1 MNVQDLFIDIYY
13 TVDNPVIIKSQKVF
27 KENNKIKK
35 LLNEKRYDLISND
48 ILTEI
53 RKCNKMD
60 ITFKQRGILRIFR
73 KYNFNHLKS
82 VLSEV
87 SQSDK
92 KFISMNKKTR
102 EKIFKSR
109 LSFDN
114 LLFCE
119 DLSDDEIVIGD
130 KVANCILNTETGEYY
145 FNRSAIT
152 ILYLR

>member
-1 MNVQDLFIDIYY
+1 MNVQDLFADIHY
-13 TVDNPVIIKSQKVF
+13 TVDNPVIIKSEKVF
-27 KENNKIKK
+27 KEDNKIKR
-35 LLNEKRYDLISND
+35 LLNEKRYDLTSND
-48 ILTEI
+48 FLTEI
-53 RKCNKMD
+53 RKCNKID
-60 ITFKQRGILRIFR
+60 ITFKQRGILRILREYDFT
-73 KYNFNHLKS
+73 HLKS
-82 VLSEV
+82 ILGEV

-92 KFISMNKKTR
+92 KFVSMNKKTR

-109 LSFDN
+109 LSFHN
-114 LLFCE
+114 LIFCE